1 MYFENTRS
9 ASVQRA
15 NNAFL
20 RRMLGGELSA
30 GAVPTFNGE
39 APNLPEYPMNPPCN
53 EGENVQGSGS
63 GMGEGGAQHCVEMPS
78 LAMVYAPRQSWDGV
92 FRPEEALAH
101 GTQFAALVLPFEGG
115 GKSKGGKP
123 HC

>member
-1 MYFENTRS
+1 MYSENTRN

-30 GAVPTFNGE
+30 GDVPVFNSE
-39 APNLPEYPMNPPCN
+39 APVLPEYPLQPPCN
-53 EGENVQGSGS
+53 EGEIAQGGVD
-63 GMGEGGAQHCVEMPS
+63 GCTEMPS
-78 LAMVYAPRQSWDGV
+78 LAMVYAPKQSWDGV
-92 FRPEEALAH
+92 FKPEEALAH

-115 GKSKGGKP
+115 ERWKGGKP
-123 HC
+123 RC